1 MAFYLHAI
9 VDGAKEKMANFVIE
23 PPTLFKG
30 RGEHPKAGLLKARI
44 RPE

>member
-30 RGEHPKAGLLKARI
+30 RGEHPKVISKKNYFFS
-44 RPE
+44 